1 MRRDGNAGYDVLGG
15 VMADYTPA
23 ELIELFNERA
33 AVREYDGGMRRK
45 EAEQAA
51 YWDVKKLVGEVK
63 LPREIFEVIRKFKT
77 NDWAE

>member
-1 MRRDGNAGYDVLGG
+1 
-15 VMADYTPA
+15 MADYTPA